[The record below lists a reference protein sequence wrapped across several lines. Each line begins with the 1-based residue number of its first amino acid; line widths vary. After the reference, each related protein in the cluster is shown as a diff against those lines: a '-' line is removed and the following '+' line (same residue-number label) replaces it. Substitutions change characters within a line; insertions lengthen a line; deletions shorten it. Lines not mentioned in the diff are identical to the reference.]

1 LERGCRFNGA
11 YRFDRQPVCIAQFT
25 IAADAA
31 TILRMLMKFR
41 FSALVIS
48 RVFRIMLAT
57 AIVLAIV
64 SSLAAQNSSAPPSA
78 AKRAITEK
86 DLFNFVWIGDP
97 QVSPDGSHAAFTR
110 VVTDEKRTGYETS
123 IWIVATSG
131 NESPMRLT
139 NGKHDA
145 HPRWSPDGKR
155 LAFVR
160 GGEKDDSGKPR
171 PSQIAILPLA
181 GGEAHIITDLPKGA
195 ASPVWSP
202 DGKRIAFSSTTT
214 QEDIEKEQRKKK
226 DEKANGA
233 NAKDSASAGSPA
245 ASGAD
250 SDSERESD
258 IHIIT
263 RAVYRDTDEG
273 YIDFKRHDHIWVI
286 DVPTTSDEAAKPQQL
301 TSGEYDEGN
310 VLWANDGSRI
320 YFLTSHVDE
329 PYYETGSTD
338 IYSIAASPATSAAS
352 SATTTPEKLATVPMD
367 IFNLAL
373 SPDGRRVAF
382 HGSVTQPVRSY
393 SQPNLW
399 IMDLTPN
406 AQPRNL
412 TASYDFDM
420 GSAVGGDNVAPRG
433 GGRPA
438 LCWSPDG
445 RWIFDMV
452 EKHGHTPLVRV
463 DAQTGAVTEITHG
476 DQAVLGFSITPDAR
490 TTVALVSTPVMIG
503 DLFTVSMDESQ
514 NGAQTRI
521 TDANKTLWS
530 QLNLTAPDEINYK
543 SFDGL
548 PIQGWIQK
556 PPDFDP
562 SKKYPMILNIHGGP
576 HTAYGWVFDH
586 EFQFMAAKGY
596 VVLYINPR
604 GSTSYGQ
611 DFGNIIQY
619 HYPGDD
625 YRDLMVGVDEVLK
638 RDYVDPKKL
647 GVTGGSGGGVLTDW
661 TVTQTDRFAAAVS
674 QRDISNWA
682 SWWYTADFTLF
693 QPRWFKLPPFQD
705 PKDYANR
712 SAITFVEKIH
722 TPMMFILGQAD
733 YRTPQDS
740 GGEQLFRALKFL
752 KRPTAMVVFPRETHE
767 LSRSGEPW
775 HRIERLDNIVGW
787 FDKWLMGVPHPE
799 YEVRPETPGTK
810 AAGR

>member
-1 LERGCRFNGA
+1 MKLRFPSA
-11 YRFDRQPVCIAQFT
+11 IIASL
-25 IAADAA
+25 
-31 TILRMLMKFR
+31 IL
-41 FSALVIS
+41 LV
-48 RVFRIMLAT
+48 
-57 AIVLAIV
+57 AIVT
-64 SSLAAQNSSAPPSA
+64 SLAAQSTSPQPSA

-97 QVSPDGSHAAFTR
+97 QVSPDGSRAVFTR
-110 VVTDEKRTGYETS
+110 VVTDEKRTSYETS
-123 IWIVATSG
+123 IWMVATSG
-131 NESPMRLT
+131 NEAPARLT
-139 NGKHDA
+139 NGKHDTHA
-145 HPRWSPDGKR
+145 RWSPDGKH

-160 GGEKDDSGKPR
+160 GGDKDESGKPR
-171 PSQIAILPLA
+171 PPQIAILSLS
-181 GGEAHIITDLPKGA
+181 GGEARTITDLPKGA
-195 ASPVWSP
+195 TTPVWSP
-202 DGKRIAFSSTTT
+202 DSKRIAFSSSTTP
-214 QEDIEKEQRKKK
+214 EDIEKEQRKKN
-226 DEKANGA
+226 D
-233 NAKDSASAGSPA
+233 AKGRGTSTTSNTKESGA
-245 ASGAD
+245 ASSSTAPKSDAD
-250 SDSERESD
+250 SDADRESD

-263 RAVYRDTDEG
+263 RAVYRDNEEG
-273 YIDFKRHDHIWVI
+273 YLDFKRHEHIWVI
-286 DVPTTSDEAAKPQQL
+286 EVPTASDEPAKPVQL
-301 TSGEYDEGN
+301 TGGDYDEGG
-310 VLWANDGSRI
+310 VVWTHDGSRI
-320 YFLTSHVDE
+320 YFLTSHIDE
-329 PYYETGSTD
+329 PYYDTGSTD
-338 IYSIAASPATSAAS
+338 IYSVASTGGTAEKFAA
-352 SATTTPEKLATVPMD
+352 VPMN
-367 IFNLAL
+367 IYNFTL

-382 HGSVTQPVRSY
+382 HGAVTQPVRSY
-393 SQPNLW
+393 SQPDLW
-399 IMDLTPN
+399 IMDLAPN

-420 GSAVGGDNVAPRG
+420 GSSVFGDNAAPRG
-433 GGRPA
+433 GNGA
-438 LCWSPDG
+438 TLHWSPDG
-445 RWIFDMV
+445 RWLFDIV
-452 EKHGHTPLVRV
+452 EKQGRTPLVRV
-463 DAQTGAVTEITHG
+463 DTQAGAVTEITHG
-476 DQAVLGFSITPDAR
+476 DQAVLDFTVTPDAR

-503 DLFTVSMDESQ
+503 DLFTVAMGDDRPGSLY
-514 NGAQTRI
+514 RI

-530 QLNLTAPDEINYK
+530 QLNLTEPEEMNYK

-562 SKKYPMILNIHGGP
+562 RKKYPLILNIHGGP
-576 HTAYGWVFDH
+576 HAAYGWVFDH
-586 EFQFMAAKGY
+586 EFQWMAAKGY

-625 YRDLMVGVDEVLK
+625 YRDLMVGVDEILK
-638 RDYVDPKKL
+638 RGYVDPRKL

-693 QPRWFKLPPFQD
+693 QPRWFKAPPFQD
-705 PKDYANR
+705 PTDYANR

-740 GGEQLFRALKFL
+740 GGEQLFRALKYL

-799 YEVRPETPGTK
+799 YEVRPEKQGTK
-810 AAGR
+810 SADN